1 MGKVTH
7 SRRVGL
13 ALSALLVIFTFTC
26 WCCGTNES
34 SGCKRPIEPS
44 QGLCEGE
51 MGRCSA
57 SRRKVTFDY
66 SQNLVFEQTWCSA
79 YWIVCFQNSETRN
92 YVQLL
97 PSTSLSDFWQQCVGR
112 WVSFG
117 PVNMLWHVYMCR
129 HTIVI
134 CWVCETL
141 YGLLSNDGTCKT
153 IFLSLI
159 THPPLSFHPEKLYEP
174 WV

>member
-97 PSTSLSDFWQQCVGR
+97 NCHDDFCAISGEILPGWCAIRSQ
-112 WVSFG
+112 VSAKSF
-117 PVNMLWHVYMCR
+117 
-129 HTIVI
+129 
-134 CWVCETL
+134 
-141 YGLLSNDGTCKT
+141 S
-153 IFLSLI
+153 
-159 THPPLSFHPEKLYEP
+159 PPPPIAGGVLPLPEARVTP
-174 WV
+174 A